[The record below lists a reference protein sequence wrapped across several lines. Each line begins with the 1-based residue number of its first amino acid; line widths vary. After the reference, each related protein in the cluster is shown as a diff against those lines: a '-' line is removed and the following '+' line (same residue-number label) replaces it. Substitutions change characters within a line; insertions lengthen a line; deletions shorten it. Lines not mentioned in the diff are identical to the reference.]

1 MSKQKSLKL
10 NFVMNSILT
19 MSQFIFPLITFPYV
33 SRILLPAGTGKVSFA
48 TSIVSYFTLFAQL
61 GIPTYG
67 IRACA
72 KVRDKRKELSKMVQ
86 ELFIINVV
94 MSLIAYVVFFAAI
107 YYVPRFRQDKE
118 LFLVIGLTIFFNAI
132 GMEWLYKALE
142 QYTYITVRS
151 IIFKFIAI
159 VAMFLMVHEQNDYV
173 IYGGISILASS
184 ASNVF
189 NFLHVHRYIDIKPTG
204 HYNFKKHLNAIVI
217 FFAMSCATTIYTH
230 LDTVMLGFIR
240 TDADVGYYNAAVK
253 IKTILVSIVTSLGV
267 VLLPRASYYVAHKM
281 MDEFY
286 RITRKA
292 INFIFLIATPM
303 MIYFMLFAKEGVFFL
318 SGDAY
323 AGAIIPMQVIMPTLI
338 FIGLTNIM
346 GIQMLVP
353 LGREKVV
360 LYSEIVGMVVDIILN
375 ALLIPQ
381 MASTGA
387 AIGTLAAEAAVFI
400 VQYIALKKIVNE
412 AYQQVH
418 YAAIICSVLAGG
430 VLAILIKKMQWG
442 SFLTLCTSAVVFFGV
457 YFLFL
462 TIVKEPLV
470 IEMEKQVFGKV
481 FKKAS

>member
-1 MSKQKSLKL
+1 MQ
-10 NFVMNSILT
+10 
-19 MSQFIFPLITFPYV
+19 
-33 SRILLPAGTGKVSFA
+33 
-48 TSIVSYFTLFAQL
+48 TL
-61 GIPTYG
+61 
-67 IRACA
+67 
-72 KVRDKRKELSKMVQ
+72 D
-86 ELFIINVV
+86 N
-94 MSLIAYVVFFAAI
+94 
-107 YYVPRFRQDKE
+107 
-118 LFLVIGLTIFFNAI
+118 
-132 GMEWLYKALE
+132 
-142 QYTYITVRS
+142 
-151 IIFKFIAI
+151 
-159 VAMFLMVHEQNDYV
+159 
-173 IYGGISILASS
+173 
-184 ASNVF
+184 
-189 NFLHVHRYIDIKPTG
+189 
-204 HYNFKKHLNAIVI
+204 
-217 FFAMSCATTIYTH
+217 
-230 LDTVMLGFIR
+230 
-240 TDADVGYYNAAVK
+240 YNAAVK

-267 VLLPRASYYVAHKM
+267 VLLPRASYYVEHKM

-292 INFIFLIATPM
+292 INFVFLIATPM

-323 AGAIIPMQVIMPTLI
+323 AGAIIPMQIIMPTLI

-360 LYSEIVGMVVDIILN
+360 LYSEIVGMIVDIILN
-375 ALLIPQ
+375 ALLIPK
-381 MASTGA
+381 MAATGA

-400 VQYIALKKIVNE
+400 VQYVALKKVVNE

-457 YFLFL
+457 YFLLL